1 MSKTYDLPPIDP
13 AQLDAALGVM
23 FDSDAGDGLTVREW
37 LTDLLMTVW
46 VEEEEFSGKR
56 AWGNS
61 GWQWDVYPPL
71 VDAGFLPGTLDP
83 DGYIGTLDT
92 AAAHRF
98 VRALIVRMC
107 EARP

>member
-1 MSKTYDLPPIDP
+1 MKTYDVPTIDV
-13 AQLDAALGVM
+13 AQLDAALAVA

-61 GWQWDVYPPL
+61 GWQWDVYPAL
-71 VDAGFLPGTLDP
+71 VAGGFIAGTVDSE
-83 DGYIGTLDT
+83 GYIDTLDT
-92 AAAHRF
+92 AAAHAF
-98 VRALIVRMC
+98 VRALILRMC
-107 EARP
+107 GARP